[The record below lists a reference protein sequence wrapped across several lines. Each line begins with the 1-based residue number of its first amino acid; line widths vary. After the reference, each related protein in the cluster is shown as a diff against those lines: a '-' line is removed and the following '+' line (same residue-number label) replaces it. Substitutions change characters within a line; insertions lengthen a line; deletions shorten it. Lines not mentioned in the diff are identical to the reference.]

1 MKKQALGKGI
11 HAFIPEEYG
20 ILKDERLADVPI
32 GQVKPNPAQPRKKF
46 DEAAIADLANSIKSS
61 GVLQPI
67 VVVPEGDHYKIII
80 GERRWRAARNAGL
93 QKVPVLIRNIP
104 KAQQVE
110 ISLAENLQREDLNP
124 IEVAQAYDRLIAELG
139 LTQQEIADKVG
150 CDRSSVA
157 NTLRLLKLPQDV
169 QEKLAANKISMGHA
183 RALLALE
190 DPGRQSTLAKEIVAK
205 NLSVREVEKLVQ
217 GKKRKAFRLKKAAG
231 DADLKALEEELIRIM
246 GTKVAISGN
255 RQRGAVR
262 IFYFS
267 MDELNR
273 IYEHIKGARS

>member
-32 GQVKPNPAQPRKKF
+32 GQVKPNPAQPRKRF
-46 DEAAIADLANSIKSS
+46 DETAIAELANSIKSS

-67 VVVPEGDHYKIII
+67 LVVPEGDHYKIII
-80 GERRWRAARNAGL
+80 GERRWRAARSAGL

-104 KAQQVE
+104 KSQQIE
-110 ISLAENLQREDLNP
+110 ISLVENLQREDLNP
-124 IEVAQAYDRLIAELG
+124 IEVAQAYDRLIAEMG

-150 CDRSSVA
+150 RDRSSVA
-157 NTLRLLKLPQDV
+157 NTLRLLKLPLDV
-169 QEKLAANKISMGHA
+169 QDKLAANKISMGHA

-190 DPGRQSTLAKEIVAK
+190 DPGRQSALAKQIIAQS
-205 NLSVREVEKLVQ
+205 LSVRDVENLVQ
-217 GKKRKAFRLKKAAG
+217 EKKKRASPERKPAS
-231 DADLKALEEELIRIM
+231 DADLKALEEELIRLM
-246 GTKVAISGN
+246 GTKVSISGN
-255 RQRGAVR
+255 RQRGTVR

-273 IYEHIKGARS
+273 IYGYIKGARS

>member
-32 GQVKPNPAQPRKKF
+32 GQVKPNPAQPRKRF
-46 DEAAIADLANSIKSS
+46 DEAAIAELANSIKSS

-80 GERRWRAARNAGL
+80 GERRWRAAQSAGL

-104 KAQQVE
+104 KSQQVE
-110 ISLAENLQREDLNP
+110 ISLVENLQREDLNP
-124 IEVAQAYDRLIAELG
+124 IEVARAYERLIAEMG

-150 CDRSSVA
+150 RDRSSVA
-157 NTLRLLKLPQDV
+157 NTLRLLKLPPDV

-190 DPGRQSTLAKEIVAK
+190 DPDRQSSLAKQIVAK
-205 NLSVREVEKLVQ
+205 NLSVREVESLVQ
-217 GKKRKAFRLKKAAG
+217 GRKKRASPGKRTGF
-231 DADLKALEEELIRIM
+231 DADLQALEEELIRIM
-246 GTKVAISGN
+246 GTKVSISGN
-255 RQRGAVR
+255 RQRGMVK

-267 MDELNR
+267 LDELNR
-273 IYEHIKGARS
+273 IHDHIKGARS

>member
-32 GQVKPNPAQPRKKF
+32 GQVKPNPAQPRKRF
-46 DEAAIADLANSIKSS
+46 DEAAIAELASSIKSS

-80 GERRWRAARNAGL
+80 GERRWRAAQSAGL

-104 KAQQVE
+104 KSQQVE
-110 ISLAENLQREDLNP
+110 ISLVENLQREDLNP
-124 IEVAQAYDRLIAELG
+124 IEVAQAYERLIAEMG

-150 CDRSSVA
+150 RDRSSVA
-157 NTLRLLKLPQDV
+157 NTLRLLKLPPDV

-190 DPGRQSTLAKEIVAK
+190 DPGRQSSLAKQIVAK
-205 NLSVREVEKLVQ
+205 NLSVREVESLVQ
-217 GKKRKAFRLKKAAG
+217 ERKKRASPGKKSGF
-231 DADLKALEEELIRIM
+231 DADLQALEEELIRIM
-246 GTKVAISGN
+246 GTKVSISGN
-255 RQRGAVR
+255 RQRGLVR

-267 MDELNR
+267 LDELNR
-273 IYEHIKGARS
+273 IYDHIKGARS

>member
-46 DEAAIADLANSIKSS
+46 DEAAIAELARSIKSS

-67 VVVPEGDHYKIII
+67 VVVPEADHYKIII
-80 GERRWRAARNAGL
+80 GERRWRAALNAGL

-104 KAQQVE
+104 KSQQAE
-110 ISLAENLQREDLNP
+110 LSLVENLQREDLNP
-124 IEVAQAYDRLIAELG
+124 MEVAQAYDRLIAELG

-150 CDRSSVA
+150 RDRSSVA
-157 NTLRLLKLPQDV
+157 NTLRLLKLPSDV
-169 QEKLAANKISMGHA
+169 QEKLAANRISMGHA

-190 DPGRQSTLAKEIVAK
+190 DPERQSSLAKQIVAK
-205 NLSVREVEKLVQ
+205 NLSVREVESLVQ
-217 GKKRKAFRLKKAAG
+217 
-231 DADLKALEEELIRIM
+231 
-246 GTKVAISGN
+246 
-255 RQRGAVR
+255 
-262 IFYFS
+262 
-267 MDELNR
+267 
-273 IYEHIKGARS
+273 

>member
-32 GQVKPNPAQPRKKF
+32 GQVKPNPAQPRKRF
-46 DEAAIADLANSIKSS
+46 DEAAIAELANSIKSS

-80 GERRWRAARNAGL
+80 GERRWRAAQSAGL

-104 KAQQVE
+104 KSQQVE
-110 ISLAENLQREDLNP
+110 ISLVENLQREDLNP
-124 IEVAQAYDRLIAELG
+124 IEVARAYERLIAEMG

-150 CDRSSVA
+150 RDRSSVA
-157 NTLRLLKLPQDV
+157 NTLRLLKLPPDV

-190 DPGRQSTLAKEIVAK
+190 DPDRQSSLAKQIVAK
-205 NLSVREVEKLVQ
+205 NLSVREVESLVQ
-217 GKKRKAFRLKKAAG
+217 GRKKRASPGKRTGF
-231 DADLKALEEELIRIM
+231 DADLQALEEELIRIM
-246 GTKVAISGN
+246 GTKVSISGN
-255 RQRGAVR
+255 RQRGLVK

-267 MDELNR
+267 LDELNR
-273 IYEHIKGARS
+273 IHDHIKGARS

>member
-80 GERRWRAARNAGL
+80 GERRWRAARSAGL

-110 ISLAENLQREDLNP
+110 ISLVENLQREDLNP
-124 IEVAQAYDRLIAELG
+124 IEVAHAYDRLIADLG

-157 NTLRLLKLPQDV
+157 NTLRLLKLPFDV
-169 QEKLAANKISMGHA
+169 QEKLAANKLSMGHA

-190 DPGRQSTLAKEIVAK
+190 DSGRQSALAKEIVAK
-205 NLSVREVEKLVQ
+205 NLSVRDVEKLVQ
-217 GKKRKAFRLKKAAG
+217 DKKGKAFRTKKATG

>member
-20 ILKDERLADVPI
+20 ILRDERLADVPI
-32 GQVKPNPAQPRKKF
+32 GQVKPNPAQPRKRF
-46 DEAAIADLANSIKSS
+46 DEAAIAELASSIKSS

-80 GERRWRAARNAGL
+80 GERRWRAAQSAGL

-104 KAQQVE
+104 KSQQVE
-110 ISLAENLQREDLNP
+110 ISLVENLQREDLNP
-124 IEVAQAYDRLIAELG
+124 IEVAQAYERLIAEMG

-150 CDRSSVA
+150 RDRSSVA
-157 NTLRLLKLPQDV
+157 NTLRLLKLPPDV

-190 DPGRQSTLAKEIVAK
+190 DPDRQSSLAKQIVAK
-205 NLSVREVEKLVQ
+205 NLSVREVESLVQ
-217 GKKRKAFRLKKAAG
+217 ERKKRASPGKKTGF
-231 DADLKALEEELIRIM
+231 DADLQALEEELIRIM
-246 GTKVAISGN
+246 GTKVSISGN
-255 RQRGAVR
+255 RQRGMVR
-262 IFYFS
+262 ISYFS
-267 MDELNR
+267 LDELNR
-273 IYEHIKGARS
+273 IFDHIKGARS

>member
-80 GERRWRAARNAGL
+80 GERRWRAARSAGL

-110 ISLAENLQREDLNP
+110 ISLVENLQREDLNP
-124 IEVAQAYDRLIAELG
+124 IEVAHAYDRLIADLG

-157 NTLRLLKLPQDV
+157 NTLRLLKLPFDV
-169 QEKLAANKISMGHA
+169 QEKLAANKLSMGHA

-190 DPGRQSTLAKEIVAK
+190 DSGRQSALVKEIVAK
-205 NLSVREVEKLVQ
+205 NLSVRDVEKLVQ
-217 GKKRKAFRLKKAAG
+217 DKKGKAFRTKKATG

>member
-32 GQVKPNPAQPRKKF
+32 GQVRPNPAQPRKKF
-46 DEAAIADLANSIKSS
+46 DEAAIADLANSIRSS

-67 VVVPEGDHYKIII
+67 VVVPEGDHYTIII
-80 GERRWRAARNAGL
+80 GERRWRAARAAGL

-124 IEVAQAYDRLIAELG
+124 IEVAQAYDRLIEELG

-157 NTLRLLKLPQDV
+157 NTLRLLKLPPDV

-190 DPGRQSTLAKEIVAK
+190 DSGRQSALAKEIVAK
-205 NLSVREVEKLVQ
+205 NLSVRDVEKLVQ
-217 GKKRKAFRLKKAAG
+217 GKKGKVFRPKKGAA
-231 DADLKALEEELIRIM
+231 DADLKALEEELIRVM

-273 IYEHIKGARS
+273 IYELIKGARS

>member
-32 GQVKPNPAQPRKKF
+32 SQVKPNPAQPRKKF

-110 ISLAENLQREDLNP
+110 ISLVENLQREDLNP
-124 IEVAQAYDRLIAELG
+124 IEIAQAYDRLIAELG

-157 NTLRLLKLPQDV
+157 NTLRLLKLPVDV
-169 QEKLAANKISMGHA
+169 QEKLAADKLSMGHA

-190 DPGRQSTLAKEIVAK
+190 DAGRQSALAKEIVAK
-205 NLSVREVEKLVQ
+205 NLSVRDVEKLVQ
-217 GKKRKAFRLKKAAG
+217 DKKGKAFRTKKAAG

-273 IYEHIKGARS
+273 IYDHIKGARS

>member
-20 ILKDERLADVPI
+20 ILRDERLADVPI

-46 DEAAIADLANSIKSS
+46 DEAAIAELAGSIKSS

-80 GERRWRAARNAGL
+80 GERRWRAAQIAGL

-104 KAQQVE
+104 IAQQVE
-110 ISLAENLQREDLNP
+110 VSLVENLQREDLNP
-124 IEVAQAYDRLIAELG
+124 IEVAHAYDRLIAELG

-150 CDRSSVA
+150 RDRSSVA
-157 NTLRLLKLPQDV
+157 NTLRLLKLPVDV
-169 QEKLAANKISMGHA
+169 QEKLASNKISMGHA

-190 DPGRQSTLAKEIVAK
+190 DPGRQSSLARQIVAK
-205 NLSVREVEKLVQ
+205 NLSVREVESLVQ
-217 GKKRKAFRLKKAAG
+217 ERKKRASPGKKAG
-231 DADLKALEEELIRIM
+231 FDADLKALEEELIQIM
-246 GTKVAISGN
+246 GTKVSISGN
-255 RQRGAVR
+255 GQRGMVK
-262 IFYFS
+262 IFFFS
-267 MDELNR
+267 LDELNR
-273 IYEHIKGARS
+273 IYDHIKGARS

>member
-32 GQVKPNPAQPRKKF
+32 GQVKPNPAQPRKRF
-46 DEAAIADLANSIKSS
+46 DEAAIAELANSIKSS

-80 GERRWRAARNAGL
+80 GERRWRAAQSAGL

-104 KAQQVE
+104 KSQQVE
-110 ISLAENLQREDLNP
+110 ISLVENLQREDLNP
-124 IEVAQAYDRLIAELG
+124 IEVARAYERLIAEMG

-150 CDRSSVA
+150 RDRSSVA
-157 NTLRLLKLPQDV
+157 NTLRLLKLPPDV

-190 DPGRQSTLAKEIVAK
+190 DPDRQSSLAKQIVAK
-205 NLSVREVEKLVQ
+205 NLSVREVESLVQ
-217 GKKRKAFRLKKAAG
+217 GRKKRASPGKRTGF
-231 DADLKALEEELIRIM
+231 DADLQALEEELIRIM
-246 GTKVAISGN
+246 GTKVSISGN
-255 RQRGAVR
+255 RQRGMVR

-267 MDELNR
+267 LDELNR
-273 IYEHIKGARS
+273 IHDHIKGARS

>member
-46 DEAAIADLANSIKSS
+46 DEAAIAELARSIKSS

-67 VVVPEGDHYKIII
+67 VVVPEADHYKIII
-80 GERRWRAARNAGL
+80 GERRWRAALNAGL

-104 KAQQVE
+104 KSQQAE
-110 ISLAENLQREDLNP
+110 LSLVENLQREDLNP

-150 CDRSSVA
+150 RDRSSVA
-157 NTLRLLKLPQDV
+157 NTLRLLKLPSDV
-169 QEKLAANKISMGHA
+169 QEKLAANRISMGHA

-190 DPGRQSTLAKEIVAK
+190 DPERQSSLAKQIVAK
-205 NLSVREVEKLVQ
+205 NLSVREVESLVQ
-217 GKKRKAFRLKKAAG
+217 ERKKRASPGKKAG
-231 DADLKALEEELIRIM
+231 VDADLKALEEQLIRLM
-246 GTKVAISGN
+246 GTKVSISGN
-255 RQRGAVR
+255 KQRGMVR

-267 MDELNR
+267 LDELNR
-273 IYEHIKGARS
+273 IYDHIKGARS

>member
-32 GQVKPNPAQPRKKF
+32 GQVKPNPAQPRKRF
-46 DEAAIADLANSIKSS
+46 DEAAIAELASSIKSS

-80 GERRWRAARNAGL
+80 GERRWRAAQSAGL

-104 KAQQVE
+104 KSQQVE
-110 ISLAENLQREDLNP
+110 ISLVENLQREDLNP
-124 IEVAQAYDRLIAELG
+124 IEVARAYERLIAEMG

-150 CDRSSVA
+150 RDRSSVA
-157 NTLRLLKLPQDV
+157 NTLRLLKLPPDV

-190 DPGRQSTLAKEIVAK
+190 DPDRQSSLAKQIVAK
-205 NLSVREVEKLVQ
+205 NLSVREVESLVQ
-217 GKKRKAFRLKKAAG
+217 GRKKRASPGKRTGF
-231 DADLKALEEELIRIM
+231 DADLQALEEELIRIM
-246 GTKVAISGN
+246 GTKVSISGN
-255 RQRGAVR
+255 RQRGMVK

-267 MDELNR
+267 LDELNR
-273 IYEHIKGARS
+273 IHDHIKGARS